1 MHNLSLQGKM
11 ISSGARRRQRGFSMF
26 EMVVYILA
34 ASILFAAAF
43 DRYREFPGEAER
55 ANFQAIL
62 AQLNTGVNLQM
73 MRAILSEDYGQPG
86 QLEGG
91 NPMDLMLTPPGNY
104 VGAFN
109 GVDVSTLPR
118 RVWYFDES
126 AGELV
131 YLADNADNLYR
142 TDAASPV
149 PIDTIRFSVS
159 NVNARD
165 GSGRWEGL
173 ILKPVYEY
181 RWAAV
186 PLELPDVP
194 ADQAAISP

>member
-1 MHNLSLQGKM
+1 MNNLSIHGKTLG
-11 ISSGARRRQRGFSMF
+11 IGANRRQRGFSMF

-73 MRAILSEDYGQPG
+73 MRAVVSEDYGQPE
-86 QLEGG
+86 QLVGG
-91 NPMDLMLTPPGNY
+91 NPMELMLTPPGNY

-109 GVDVSTLPR
+109 GVDVSALPR

-126 AGELV
+126 TRELV
-131 YLADNADNLYR
+131 YLADNANNLYR
-142 TDAASPV
+142 TDAANPV

-159 NVNARD
+159 NVYARD

-173 ILKPVYEY
+173 ILKPVYDY

-186 PLELPDVP
+186 PLELP
-194 ADQAAISP
+194 ADQAAILP

>member
-1 MHNLSLQGKM
+1 MNNLSLQVKVM
-11 ISSGARRRQRGFSMF
+11 NTGARRRQSGFSMF
-26 EMVVYILA
+26 EMIVYILA

-62 AQLNTGVNLQM
+62 AQLNSAVNLQM
-73 MRAILSEDYGQPG
+73 MRAIVSEDYGQPE
-86 QLEGG
+86 QLVGG

-109 GVDVSTLPR
+109 DVDVTTMPR
-118 RVWYFDES
+118 RVWYFDQS
-126 AGELV
+126 SRDLV

-142 TDAASPV
+142 TDAATPV
-149 PIDTIRFSVS
+149 SIDTIRFRVA
-159 NVNARD
+159 NVYARN

-173 ILKPVYEY
+173 ILQPVFEY

-186 PLELPDVP
+186 PLEIPGNP
-194 ADQAAISP
+194 EQATPIAP

>member
-1 MHNLSLQGKM
+1 MRSLSIQGKS
-11 ISSGARRRQRGFSMF
+11 ISHGAKRRQRGFTMF

-62 AQLNTGVNLQM
+62 AQLNTAVNLQM
-73 MRAILSEDYGQPG
+73 MRAIVSESYSRPSE
-86 QLEGG
+86 LEGG

-109 GVDVSTLPR
+109 GVDVSTMPR

-126 AGELV
+126 AQELV
-131 YLADNADNLYR
+131 YLADSAENLYR
-142 TDAASPV
+142 TDAETPV
-149 PIDTIRFSVS
+149 PIDSVRFSIA
-159 NVNARD
+159 NVYARD
-165 GSGRWEGL
+165 GSGGWEGMML
-173 ILKPVYEY
+173 EPVYAY

-186 PLELPDVP
+186 PLEIP
-194 ADQAAISP
+194 APPAVAGADAL